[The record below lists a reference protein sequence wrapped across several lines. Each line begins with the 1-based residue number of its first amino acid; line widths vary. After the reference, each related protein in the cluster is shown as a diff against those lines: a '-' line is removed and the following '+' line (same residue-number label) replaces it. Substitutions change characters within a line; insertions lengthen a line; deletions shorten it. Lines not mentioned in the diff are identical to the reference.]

1 MGRRSNEQL
10 LLDLV
15 PSDQFVGNKTLIRH
29 LQKTRAWPEEKYWRV
44 RQQLIDKGLLI
55 RGKGKGGSVGRP
67 DETPMPELVGGDT
80 GAEPPREHEGLSDDA
95 GDAGEPGGKKDGS
108 PYPVLKYVRF
118 ESWKSFRD
126 ATLFVD
132 PLTVLIG
139 TNASGKSNALD
150 GFQFLN
156 RTALGKELR
165 VALGGDPTLAQLRG
179 GIEWSAIQGSTTF
192 RLEVSVK
199 GEEERTEYQYSI
211 AVDTQPRVQVQHES
225 LKRIRHRP
233 GTSERPYEVYL
244 LNTDPPDSEH
254 PSITMTLYNG
264 RHGTKKEAHRSASLL
279 SQLAGQI
286 LGARLPQ
293 EVVSGVAAVSRALRG
308 IFVLDPIPSAMRGFS
323 QFSESLRGDAANIAG
338 VLAALPKDQRREVE
352 TTLTH
357 YIKELP
363 ERDVRKVWA
372 EPVGRFQTDA
382 MLYCEEAWVPGGSTT
397 TVDARGMSDGTLR
410 MLGILTALLTR
421 PEGSVLVIEE
431 VDNGLHP
438 SRSELLVRMLRELG
452 ERRRIDVLVTTH
464 NPALLDALGPAMVPF
479 VVVAH
484 RDPETGESRL
494 SLLEEIGALPKLMA
508 GGSLGTLSARGQIE
522 QTLEQEARSA

>member
-1 MGRRSNEQL
+1 
-10 LLDLV
+10 
-15 PSDQFVGNKTLIRH
+15 
-29 LQKTRAWPEEKYWRV
+29 
-44 RQQLIDKGLLI
+44 
-55 RGKGKGGSVGRP
+55 
-67 DETPMPELVGGDT
+67 
-80 GAEPPREHEGLSDDA
+80 
-95 GDAGEPGGKKDGS
+95 
-108 PYPVLKYVRF
+108 
-118 ESWKSFRD
+118 
-126 ATLFVD
+126 
-132 PLTVLIG
+132 
-139 TNASGKSNALD
+139 
-150 GFQFLN
+150 
-156 RTALGKELR
+156 
-165 VALGGDPTLAQLRG
+165 
-179 GIEWSAIQGSTTF
+179 
-192 RLEVSVK
+192 
-199 GEEERTEYQYSI
+199 
-211 AVDTQPRVQVQHES
+211 
-225 LKRIRHRP
+225 
-233 GTSERPYEVYL
+233 
-244 LNTDPPDSEH
+244 
-254 PSITMTLYNG
+254 
-264 RHGTKKEAHRSASLL
+264 
-279 SQLAGQI
+279 
-286 LGARLPQ
+286 
-293 EVVSGVAAVSRALRG
+293 VAAVSKALRG
-308 IFVLDPIPSAMRGFS
+308 IFVLDPIPSAMRAFS
-323 QFSESLRGDAANIAG
+323 PFSESLRGDAANIAG

-352 TTLTH
+352 ATLTR

-363 ERDVRKVWA
+363 ERDVRRVWA
-372 EPVGRFQTDA
+372 ESVGRFKTDA